1 MICPRCN
8 GSLLTRDRRAACTMC
23 HAAGVLPPSN
33 DPQACLLKAAAATRD
48 AAQNIATDA
57 ELPALYERIGD
68 YLGAA
73 AMYDP
78 PGSAEQVERVAE
90 AAVMYDIASRR
101 DLARDV
107 VRRFGYRHT
116 DRVRA
121 LPATWLDVDE
131 AVLLGEMPM
140 GGVH

>member
-1 MICPRCN
+1 MICPRCH
-8 GSLLTRDRRAACTMC
+8 GSLLTHDRRAACTLC
-23 HAAGVLPPSN
+23 RAAGVLPPAAN
-33 DPQACLLKAAAATRD
+33 PQPHLLEAARLTRD
-48 AAQNIATDA
+48 AAQNVATDA

-68 YLGAA
+68 LLAAA

-78 PGSAEQVERVAE
+78 AGSQEQVERVAE

-121 LPATWLDVDE
+121 LPATWLEVDE